1 MPTATNPYN
10 LGVAPKPNYDLDTG
24 SQVAKYRQEE
34 EDTHKAPQS
43 LPFNFDVAY
52 ELTSKLYQDL
62 LELRKMIISAE
73 TNPTVKRKNLTPIY
87 SIIDNIGKEITQT
100 IPELLDK
107 LKL

>member
-1 MPTATNPYN
+1 
-10 LGVAPKPNYDLDTG
+10 LDTG
-24 SQVAKYRQEE
+24 SQIAKYRQEE
-34 EDTHKAPQS
+34 ETHRAPQS

-62 LELRKMIISAE
+62 LEFRKMIISAE
-73 TNPTVKRKNLTPIY
+73 NNPTVKRKNLAPIY
-87 SIIDNIGKEITQT
+87 GIIDNIGKEITQT